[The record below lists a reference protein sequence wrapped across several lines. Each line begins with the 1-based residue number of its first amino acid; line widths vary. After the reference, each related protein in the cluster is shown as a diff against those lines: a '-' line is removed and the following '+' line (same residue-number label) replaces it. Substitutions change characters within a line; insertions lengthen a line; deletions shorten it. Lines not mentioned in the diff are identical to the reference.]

1 MELPRIAV
9 ELGLFLEMTD
19 DIAQPEQLFEQMS
32 AFALKFDCP
41 WIAYGPLASKQRVF
55 KRVRRDSAVM
65 WNYPDE
71 WQEHYSKMGYA
82 KIDPLIKKS
91 RRGVGAFR
99 WSEVYTDKSTTEDER
114 RVLDEAATFGL
125 RSGVTIPLHGPA
137 DSFRF
142 MSFAQSSDCELLNRT
157 ITYLQMAALQFH
169 LRVAK
174 LGTPT
179 EPEQI
184 HNLSPREIECIYWVS
199 KGKSSWEI
207 GTILGRSRNTI
218 DFHLKNVMRK
228 LDATSRT
235 VAVVKA
241 LKLGI
246 IEPP

>member
-9 ELGLFLEMTD
+9 ELGLFFEMTD
-19 DIAQPEQLFEQMS
+19 DTAQSEQLFELLS

-41 WIAYGPLASKQRVF
+41 WIAYGPLASEQRVF
-55 KRVRRDSAVM
+55 KPNRQDSVVM
-65 WNYPDE
+65 WNYPAE
-71 WQEHYSKMGYA
+71 WQERYSRMGYA
-82 KIDPLIKKS
+82 KIDPLIKKG
-91 RRGVGAFR
+91 RKEAGAFR
-99 WSEVYTDKSTTEDER
+99 WSEVYTDESITEDGR

-125 RSGVTIPLHGPA
+125 RTGVTVPLHGPA

-142 MSFAQSSDCELLNRT
+142 MSFAQATDCELQNRA
-157 ITYLQMAALQFH
+157 ITYLQMAALRFH
-169 LRVAK
+169 LRVVK

-184 HNLSPREIECIYWVS
+184 YKLSAREIECIYWVS

>member
-1 MELPRIAV
+1 MELRRIAM
-9 ELGLFLEMTD
+9 ELDLFLEMTD
-19 DIAQPEQLFEQMS
+19 DVAQSEQLFELLS
-32 AFALKFDCP
+32 AFALNFDCP
-41 WIAYGPLASKQRVF
+41 WIAYGPLASERAF
-55 KRVRRDSAVM
+55 KPNREGSVVM
-65 WNYPDE
+65 WNYPAE
-71 WQEHYSKMGYA
+71 WQERYSRMGYA
-82 KIDPLIKKS
+82 KIDPLIKKG
-91 RRGVGAFR
+91 RKEAGPFR
-99 WSEVYTDKSTTEDER
+99 WSEVYTDESITEDGR

-142 MSFAQSSDCELLNRT
+142 MSFAQSLDCELLNRT
-157 ITYLQMAALQFH
+157 ITYLQMAALRFH
-169 LRVAK
+169 LMVTKFDTTTASERV
-174 LGTPT
+174 
-179 EPEQI
+179 
-184 HNLSPREIECIYWVS
+184 HNLSPREIQCIDWVS